1 VWMPALML
9 AAALAPVLQLTAP
22 DGTQAKFETAGRVT
36 AVFFISTICPI
47 GNDYNDRF
55 SAFYR
60 EYQARGV
67 QLLFVN
73 SNVNE
78 PSEVVAKH
86 AKEVLF
92 PFPVYKDHQAV
103 VADVLAAESTPLVVI
118 LGRDGK
124 VAYRGAFD
132 DARNPARVTK
142 PYVRQALDATLAGRA
157 APLAETK
164 SFGCVI
170 KRPRKST

>member
-1 VWMPALML
+1 MLL
-9 AAALAPVLQLTAP
+9 AAVLAPVLPLSAP
-22 DGTQAKFETAGRVT
+22 NGKVVQFETAGRVT

-55 SAFYR
+55 SALYR
-60 EYQARGV
+60 DYVGSGV

-78 PSEVVAKH
+78 PAEMVAKH
-86 AKEVLF
+86 ARDVAF
-92 PFPVYKDHQAV
+92 PFPVYKDERSA

-118 LGRDGK
+118 LGRDGR
-124 VAYRGAFD
+124 VMYRGAID

-142 PYVRQALDATLAGRA
+142 SYARQALDAALAGRP
-157 APLAETK
+157 APVSETK

>member
-1 VWMPALML
+1 MLLAAVL
-9 AAALAPVLQLTAP
+9 AAALPLTAP
-22 DGTQAKFETAGRVT
+22 DGKAVQFETAGQVT

-55 SAFYR
+55 SALYR
-60 EYQARGV
+60 DYRGRGV

-73 SNVNE
+73 SNMNE
-78 PSEVVAKH
+78 PAAMVAKH

-92 PFPVYKDHQAV
+92 PFAVFKDERAT
-103 VADVLAAESTPLVVI
+103 VADLLAAESTPLVVI
-118 LGRDGK
+118 VGRDGR
-124 VAYRGAFD
+124 VVYRGAFD

-142 PYVRQALDATLAGRA
+142 RYTRDALDAAMAGRA
-157 APLAETK
+157 APVAETK

-170 KRPRKST
+170 KRPRKPS

>member
-1 VWMPALML
+1 MFLPALLM
-9 AAALAPVLQLTAP
+9 AAALAPVLPLRAP
-22 DGTQAKFETAGRVT
+22 DGKPAQFETAGRVT

-55 SAFYR
+55 SALYR

-73 SNVNE
+73 SNINE
-78 PSEVVAKH
+78 PAGMVAKH
-86 AKEVLF
+86 AKDVQF
-92 PFPVYKDHQAV
+92 PFPVHKDEGAV

-118 LGRDGK
+118 LGRDGQ
-124 VAYRGAFD
+124 VAYRGAVD
-132 DARNPARVTK
+132 DARNAARVTRH
-142 PYVRQALDATLAGRA
+142 YTREALEAVLAGRA
-157 APLAETK
+157 APVAKTK

>member
-1 VWMPALML
+1 ML
-9 AAALAPVLQLTAP
+9 LPVLLLGVALPPVLRLSGP
-22 DGTQAKFETAGRVT
+22 DGTPVRFETAGQVT

-55 SAFYR
+55 SALYR
-60 EYQARGV
+60 DYHARGV

-73 SNVNE
+73 SNSNE
-78 PSEVVAKH
+78 PPEMVAKH
-86 AKEVLF
+86 AREVAF
-92 PFPVYKDHQAV
+92 PFPVYKDERAA
-103 VADVLAAESTPLVVI
+103 VADALAAESTPLVVI

-124 VAYRGAFD
+124 VGYRGALD

-142 PYVRQALDATLAGRA
+142 RYARDALDAALAGRP
-157 APLAETK
+157 APVAETK

-170 KRPRKST
+170 KRPRKTS